1 MELRTRDGRCIVV
14 DARKVFALW
23 ANPELG
29 TLEIASRLGLTK
41 SQIWCVSR
49 RLRLPPRPRA
59 EMERLSAP
67 SPEEIADRCA
77 QVRAGWSDEEREK
90 RIVGP
95 RRRQW
100 SMPAYAYDGRAV
112 AFQATEHEF

>member
-1 MELRTRDGRCIVV
+1 MELRTKDGRCIVV

-67 SPEEIADRCA
+67 SPEEIAERCA

-90 RIVGP
+90 RCVGQGQRSWRLP
-95 RRRQW
+95 
-100 SMPAYAYDGRAV
+100 SYAYDGRDV
-112 AFQATEHEF
+112 MFQPAEREF